1 MEERRDRRQYD
12 AQISRMDSKIDKTDL
27 TLKKMGDV
35 GRRMETRV
43 MKLERALYMLIA
55 VIIITNIC
63 WALPNFQGT
72 IL

>member
-12 AQISRMDSKIDKTDL
+12 AQLSRMDSKIDKTDL

-35 GRRMETRV
+35 GKRMETRV
-43 MKLERALYMLIA
+43 MKLERALYLLIT

-63 WALPNFQGT
+63 WAIPNFEGT

>member
-12 AQISRMDSKIDKTDL
+12 AQLSRMDSKIDNTDL

-35 GRRMETRV
+35 GKRMETRV
-43 MKLERALYMLIA
+43 MKLERALYLLIT

-63 WALPNFQGT
+63 WAIPNFEGT